1 MRRLARLAPIL
12 LAAALWPSAPVAAQG
27 PITPGRQVTGIIA
40 SNDEVMDDGTPFD
53 AWRLSARAR
62 HRYRVTMRA
71 ESFDAFLVIG
81 RTVNGS
87 FSEIVRDDD
96 GGGGANGLD
105 AQATFTAS
113 ADGEIIIRANTVGSD
128 AEGPYTLEVTD
139 IGEVAPVRATAIT
152 PTPSSTGVLD
162 AKDARTAEDRPV
174 DYYRFTARAGR
185 RYAATLSSS
194 DFDAF
199 LEQGTGANG
208 AFTSERTDDDGGG
221 GTNARIEWVQRTAG
235 EVWLAARSFNAD
247 TGRYSLLL
255 MDLGDAPP
263 PSATVTLERGR
274 SISGSLDT
282 GDETAG
288 SDGPFDTYVLSGE
301 GGQIVV
307 ITMSSDAFDPVVA
320 IGRDGESWSQLD
332 SDDDGGLGTNA
343 RLEFRLPSSG
353 RFLVRARALSS
364 NSRGAYTIRWE

>member
-1 MRRLARLAPIL
+1 VRALLFLPV
-12 LAAALWPSAPVAAQG
+12 LAAALPVAAVAQG
-27 PITPGRQVTGIIA
+27 PISPGRQVTGIIA
-40 SNDEVMDDGTPFD
+40 SNDEVMEDNTPFD

-71 ESFDAFLVIG
+71 EAFDAFLVIG

-87 FSEIVRDDD
+87 FTELVRDDD
-96 GGGGANGLD
+96 SGGGENGLD

-113 ADGEIIIRANTVGSD
+113 TDGEIIIRANTVGED

-139 IGEVAPVRATAIT
+139 IGEAAPIRATSIT
-152 PTPSSTGVLD
+152 PTPSSSGALD
-162 AKDARTAEDRPV
+162 SRDAMTSENRPV

-185 RYAATLSSS
+185 RYSATLSAA

-263 PSATVTLERGR
+263 PSAAMSLERGR
-274 SISGSLDT
+274 SLTGSLDA

-288 SDGPFDTYVLSGE
+288 SDGPFDTYVVSGE
-301 GGQIVV
+301 GGQVVV
-307 ITMSSDAFDPVVA
+307 ITMSSDAFDPIVA
-320 IGRDGESWSQLD
+320 IGRDGETWTQLD